1 MADVTEKFNVEEVK
15 NKMNTLETAFNALS
29 DALSEANKIVNEEV
43 NVGPESA
50 LFGEL
55 GTILLN
61 TWNENASTFGDFH
74 ANFESWAQVV
84 SVIAANNMSFTEE
97 TIKAYKDD
105 GSTLTYKDDTTGER
119 KSISS
124 LREEKA
130 QEQTIN
136 YVKNNFPEDKYD
148 ITESDNSL
156 VIKDKNGN
164 IVVEYSMEN
173 GKITSTKWYDSDGN
187 YSVITYEVGEDGK
200 LKKNVTYYDANGNV
214 IEKPSSFYEDG
225 TLRPDLTGS
234 SGDEST
240 EVVPKTGNL
249 SDLKDGDTV
258 TIGTEECVVS
268 EKNGVRTI
276 TLKNGEQIQIMSDGT
291 VKTLYG
297 GEVEINGQKIGSTAY
312 TDEELRSYYAEL
324 NKGKS
329 NYSYKNAEGQN
340 VDVNFYNDSNCTEY
354 VTNLENGDYV
364 REIHYH
370 DDVQVAKFSV
380 ENGVATLTFINKDG
394 QELFP
399 SDKTVRTWLGDEVT
413 SINYVGKDGHNK
425 VMTRDSSTGGYVVED
440 KANGD
445 STYYFND
452 ANGNSVAKTISNGEV
467 TIKITDAS
475 GQDVKTTYK
484 DVTKYLDE
492 NCTSIKYI
500 GQNGHEKTMTK
511 DSNIDCFVVKD
522 GDEVTYYDTNLKQKY
537 IDYTVLDEST
547 GKCQYVIHSGNNS
560 ATDTGTVVKTVENG
574 KVWLQFKDVFGNET
588 TAKYKD
594 AAQYFD
600 QNCTSLTYMG
610 KNSHLKTM
618 TKDPSTGCF
627 AVRDSNGTLT
637 CYDANLKEID
647 IADTSFNEDG
657 SIKQ

>member
-105 GSTLTYKDDTTGER
+105 GSTLTYKDSATGTR
-119 KSISS
+119 LPISS
-124 LREEKA
+124 LREMKGY
-130 QEQTIN
+130 EQSVN
-136 YVKNNFPEDKYD
+136 YIKGKFSDEKYD
-148 ITESDNSL
+148 VTEGVDSL
-156 VIKDKNGN
+156 FVKDKKGN
-164 IVVEYSMEN
+164 LVVEYTMEN

-234 SGDEST
+234 NGDEPT
-240 EVVPKTGNL
+240 EVVTKTGNF

-258 TIGTEECVVS
+258 TIGTEECIVS

-276 TLKNGEQIQIMSDGT
+276 TLKSGEQVQILSDGM

-297 GEVEINGQKIGSTAY
+297 GEFEINGQKIKATAY

-324 NKGKS
+324 NKS
-329 NYSYKNAEGQN
+329 NSSYSYKNAEGQN
-340 VDVNFYNDSNCTEY
+340 VDVTIAQSGDNTFIKSVVNGQVTLEVKGVNGENVNISYRDATKYFDENCT
-354 VTNLENGDYV
+354 
-364 REIHYH
+364 
-370 DDVQVAKFSV
+370 S
-380 ENGVATLTFINKDG
+380 LT
-394 QELFP
+394 
-399 SDKTVRTWLGDEVT
+399 
-413 SINYVGKDGHNK
+413 YVGMNGNTK
-425 VMTRDSSTGGYVVED
+425 VLTRDFNTGGYTIED
-440 KANGD
+440 KGNGNLT
-445 STYYFND
+445 SYFIDNS
-452 ANGNSVAKTISNGEV
+452 GNSVEKTISNGEI
-467 TIKITDAS
+467 TIKIENAD
-475 GQDVKTTYK
+475 GGELKTSCQG
-484 DVTKYLDE
+484 VIKYFDE
-492 NCTSIKYI
+492 NCTSLKYT
-500 GQNGHEKTMTK
+500 GLDGHEKTMTR
-511 DSNIDCFVVKD
+511 DSNVDCFMVKD
-522 GDEVTYYDTNLKQKY
+522 GDDVTFYDENMKKRN
-537 IDYTVLDEST
+537 INYTVLDEST

-574 KVWLQFKDVFGNET
+574 KVWLKFNDLAGHELKSN
-588 TAKYKD
+588 YKE
-594 AAQYFD
+594 AVNYFD
-600 QNCTSLTYMG
+600 ENCTSLTYMG

-618 TKDPSTGCF
+618 TKDSNTGYF
-627 AVRDSNGTLT
+627 AVRDSDGTLT

-657 SIKQ
+657 TIK